1 MSRALPLGWQGLPNT
16 GHVARPG
23 DLAQGRFG
31 QKPVSDGRKVY
42 QLARKA
48 LKEPST

>member
-1 MSRALPLGWQGLPNT
+1 MSRALPPGWQSPPNT
-16 GHVARPG
+16 GLVARPR
-23 DLAQGRFG
+23 DLAHQRFG

-48 LKEPST
+48 LKEPTP